1 MNQIRKILLAP
12 KKYIYSIFMRKK
24 QRKTQFPMK
33 SDNRGNSQLSGTR
46 NQIRNQ
52 VSFYLTFLR
61 CLPKICIQRP
71 HRSFVSLTRSRRRSM
86 RLYFVFSKRIREI
99 SWKRETIL
107 LDWRLIPTIR
117 TWTRTVLQDSTS
129 RGKYTWV
136 WWSFCLVLLKLTNE
150 PPTSYTTN
158 PQT

>member
-1 MNQIRKILLAP
+1 MRSKGFIYYFFNSMNQIRKILLAP
-12 KKYIYSIFMRKK
+12 KKIIIFYFHEKK
-24 QRKTQFPMK
+24 TKKTQFPMK

-136 WWSFCLVLLKLTNE
+136 W
-150 PPTSYTTN
+150 
-158 PQT
+158 

>member
-1 MNQIRKILLAP
+1 MRSKGFTYYFFNSMNQIRKILLAP
-12 KKYIYSIFMRKK
+12 KKIIIFYFHEKK
-24 QRKTQFPMK
+24 TKKTQFPMK

-136 WWSFCLVLLKLTNE
+136 W
-150 PPTSYTTN
+150 
-158 PQT
+158 

>member
-1 MNQIRKILLAP
+1 MRSKGFTYYFFNSMNQIRKILLAP
-12 KKYIYSIFMRKK
+12 KKKLYSIFMRKK
-24 QRKTQFPMK
+24 QRKNQFPMK
-33 SDNRGNSQLSGTR
+33 SDNRGNSRFSGTR

-136 WWSFCLVLLKLTNE
+136 W
-150 PPTSYTTN
+150 
-158 PQT
+158 